1 MTFHLCI
8 YLHLLHSAWH
18 IIGAQQMSVEQNY
31 WSFKSRKKEYQRKTQ
46 RQAREWKMTVPRKM
60 RMVGEYL
67 KFVRKIIKQRI
78 FYYKGILL

>member
-46 RQAREWKMTVPRKM
+46 RQARERKMTVPRKTQ
-60 RMVGEYL
+60 MVGVRIL
-67 KFVRKIIKQRI
+67 KICEENNQAEN
-78 FYYKGILL
+78 ILL